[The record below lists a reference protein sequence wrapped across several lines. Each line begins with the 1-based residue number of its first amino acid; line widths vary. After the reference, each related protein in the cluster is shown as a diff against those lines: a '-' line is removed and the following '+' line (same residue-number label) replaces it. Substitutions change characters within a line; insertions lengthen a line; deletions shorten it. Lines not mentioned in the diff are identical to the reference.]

1 MEVKKSP
8 KADLEGKK
16 TTWLLVGFVLILAA
30 MFVAFEWTE
39 RDKQVTTDTGIT
51 EPIFEEEMMPTGRC
65 ALLVGKKI
73 LGRPDCINSRIV
85 RGSREVEQDTASN
98 TPAQKAAAVMWDLRY
113 LFIIQL
119 FISCFNR

>member
-1 MEVKKSP
+1 MVFHTSSVLSETSSNSPGRVSEEVVNPTCSASTP
-8 KADLEGKK
+8 EGALSS
-16 TTWLLVGFVLILAA
+16 W
-30 MFVAFEWTE
+30 
-39 RDKQVTTDTGIT
+39 
-51 EPIFEEEMMPTGRC
+51 GR
-65 ALLVGKKI
+65 KI